1 MENNEN
7 KALTAEEDAAR
18 FIALYEER
26 ERAQAKQVMF
36 WKIFGTV
43 IIALII
49 FGAWRIFMFH

>member
-26 ERAQAKQVMF
+26 ERAQAKQVKF
-36 WKIFGTV
+36 WKISGPV

-49 FGAWRIFMFH
+49 FGAWRFFM